1 MVTKLQ
7 RTEQGVMIVLPEDI
21 LETLGLSADTEVSI
35 TTKPSLGQIIIT
47 PASEILTGVDEEFAR
62 QVSDFIDQYRPAL
75 EALAK

>member
-7 RTEQGVMIVLPEDI
+7 KTEQGIVILLPEDV
-21 LETLGLSADTEVSI
+21 LESLGLTPDSEVSI
-35 TTKPSLGQIIIT
+35 TVKPEQGQIIIT
-47 PASEILTGVDEEFAR
+47 PSAELLPGIDEEFAQ